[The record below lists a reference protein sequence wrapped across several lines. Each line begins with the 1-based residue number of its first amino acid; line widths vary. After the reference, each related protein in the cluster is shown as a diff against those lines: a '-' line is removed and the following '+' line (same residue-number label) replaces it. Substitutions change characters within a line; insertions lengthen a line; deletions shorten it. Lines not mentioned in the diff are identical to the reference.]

1 VILDT
6 PTRPKRRTARF
17 LIPILVI
24 VAVIA
29 AVVVTA
35 SGEETRA
42 QLEYLDEIRNEAMEL
57 SRAGA
62 SLREIMPRI
71 REVDRDEFT
80 SVLGAVADTVDA
92 GLQFTANEPPSRALI
107 PVWALYRQ
115 SLETWDM
122 GVAGLEAGILQAA
135 DDPDDGTAIDVIADS
150 LAELRVGDRI
160 YLDLQ
165 LEFERDEIPDPVSPV
180 VDVALSPGEGSLLSV
195 SRSYVAAARSSTN
208 GLGLRPGL
216 RVSQIVSDPAWQ
228 IDVEGR
234 PVVPSTDAIAFS
246 VVITNNGNVASDPEI
261 LTLTLDGGQGPVT
274 AQGDV
279 PELAPDGQVT
289 VVLDPLP
296 VEAGVDYEV
305 LVELVVTGLDS
316 DLTDNT
322 LSVAFTVNPS

>member
-1 VILDT
+1 MILDT
-6 PTRPKRRTARF
+6 PTRPKRRTAR
-17 LIPILVI
+17 LVLPILVI
-24 VAVIA
+24 LAVVV
-29 AVVVTA
+29 AVVVTT
-35 SGEETRA
+35 SGDETRA

-80 SVLGAVADTVDA
+80 SVLTSVSDTVDA
-92 GLQFTANEPPSRALI
+92 GLRFTANEPPSRSLI

-122 GVAGLEAGILQAA
+122 GVAGLEAGVLQAA
-135 DDPDDGTAIDVIADS
+135 DDPDDGTAIDVIADA
-150 LAELRVGDRI
+150 LAELRAGDRI

-165 LEFERDEIPDPVSPV
+165 LEFEREEIPDPVSPV
-180 VDVALSPGEGSLLSV
+180 VDVILSPGEGSLLSV

-228 IDVEGR
+228 IDVEGK
-234 PVVPSTDAIAFS
+234 PVVPNTQDISFS
-246 VVITNNGNVASDPEI
+246 VVVTNNGNVASDPEI
-261 LTLTLDGGQGPVT
+261 LTLTLAGADDPVT
-274 AQGDV
+274 VQADV
-279 PELAPDGQVT
+279 PALAPDGQVT
-289 VVLDPLP
+289 VELDPLP
-296 VEAGVDYEV
+296 VTSDIDYEV

-316 DLTDNT
+316 DLTDNS
-322 LSVAFTVNPS
+322 LRVAFKVNPS